1 MKFGMDLLLW
11 TDAVDETAF
20 PVFGKIKEIGFD
32 IAELP
37 LFDRATRPAVMRA
50 AGKELD
56 ALKLGRTAVT
66 VVSENENL
74 LSPDAAVR
82 EHGVAMLKRM
92 VDLAAEAG
100 CSTLAGPIHSAI
112 GAFTGKGPAEEEWKR
127 SVEALRRVAE
137 HAERRGVKLA
147 VEPLNR
153 YECYFLTGSES
164 ACRYIDDIH
173 SPVCGVLYDTFHAN
187 IEEKDVS
194 EAIALLKGK
203 INHVHISENDRS
215 TPGAGQ
221 VRWEKTFA
229 ALAKINYDGPMVIE
243 AFGAQLAR
251 ITAATK
257 IWRQMFSTQEQF
269 ARDGLAF
276 MRKMAKRYF

>member
-1 MKFGMDLLLW
+1 MKFGMNLLLW
-11 TDAVDETAF
+11 TDAVDATAF

-37 LFDRATRPAVMRA
+37 LFNRETKPAVMRA

-56 ALKLGRTAVT
+56 ALKLERTAVT
-66 VVSENENL
+66 TVSEDENL

-82 EHGVAMLKRM
+82 KHGVAMLKRM

-100 CSTLAGPIHSAI
+100 CSTLAGPLHSAI
-112 GAFTGKGPAEEEWKR
+112 GVFTGNGPTEEEWKR

-137 HAERRGVKLA
+137 HAEKRGVRLA

-153 YECYFLTGSES
+153 YECYFLTGSQS
-164 ACRYIDDIH
+164 TRRYIEDIH
-173 SPVCGVLYDTFHAN
+173 SPACGVLYDTFHAN
-187 IEEKDVS
+187 IEEKNVS
-194 EAIALLKGK
+194 DAISSLKGK
-203 INHVHISENDRS
+203 ISHVHISENDRS

-221 VRWEKTFA
+221 VKWGKTFA
-229 ALAKINYDGPMVIE
+229 ALAKIKYDGPMVIE

-257 IWRQMFSTQEQF
+257 IWRQLFSTQEQL
-269 ARDGLAF
+269 ACDGLAF
-276 MRKMAKRYF
+276 MRKMVKRHF